1 MNEYEQHGALTD
13 EKREDLSQLVSE
25 FMAKGVVKGG
35 RAGHEAIAEATL
47 ILFPGTFEDDPKT
60 LAEALY
66 NRLSRQTQQRYGTE
80 SPEENSKPPYPTTNP
95 EPTEMVIKPEPNPN
109 LYEDEGLL
117 YPEVTYNTPPES
129 SITSSH
135 EPQSMMNEQS
145 MIPTSHMNDL
155 PILSK
160 KLRTVAI
167 TNYRKFKFR
176 SEPVFHVFF
185 RDNDIKGKI
194 QCPECQKWISITLG
208 KSYEGAPRNWISS
221 NFVTHFKGRH
231 SEYMQFLKPF

>member
-80 SPEENSKPPYPTTNP
+80 SPEDIHSLLTVKQEQIFSVEDIVSENDTFRIPAVCFKITTQRRRRAHTSAIWHAFDIN
-95 EPTEMVIKPEPNPN
+95 EETNHARCRKCDTTVMHNKKATSN
-109 LYEDEGLL
+109 LLKHAKKDEEHLKWFTRL
-117 YPEVTYNTPPES
+117 SRSLQNHIEFDET
-129 SITSSH
+129 
-135 EPQSMMNEQS
+135 QSDS
-145 MIPTSHMNDL
+145 D
-155 PILSK
+155 
-160 KLRTVAI
+160 
-167 TNYRKFKFR
+167 Y
-176 SEPVFHVFF
+176 
-185 RDNDIKGKI
+185 
-194 QCPECQKWISITLG
+194 
-208 KSYEGAPRNWISS
+208 
-221 NFVTHFKGRH
+221 
-231 SEYMQFLKPF
+231 

>member
-80 SPEENSKPPYPTTNP
+80 SPEVPRIKHEKSDFPIQNKYLLAASALQVRDLDALMTRMQLELRGLCEKWIDD
-95 EPTEMVIKPEPNPN
+95 VI
-109 LYEDEGLL
+109 EGLG
-117 YPEVTYNTPPES
+117 S
-129 SITSSH
+129 
-135 EPQSMMNEQS
+135 
-145 MIPTSHMNDL
+145 DA
-155 PILSK
+155 LSK
-160 KLRTVAI
+160 VTDFQPRIVVDVDDAGKLYSSVECFLC
-167 TNYRKFKFR
+167 RKDIRVGFKKCR
-176 SEPVFHVFF
+176 SALGLKCNFIRGNFDRHFNVHH
-185 RDNDIKGKI
+185 NIK
-194 QCPECQKWISITLG
+194 
-208 KSYEGAPRNWISS
+208 N
-221 NFVTHFKGRH
+221 
-231 SEYMQFLKPF
+231 

>member
-80 SPEENSKPPYPTTNP
+80 SPEDIHSLLTVKQEQIFSVEDIVSENDTFRIPAVYHMPSHTDNTEKIREKVFRLAEKWKLDYISAKKATHPSLLNYSNAQAIVTVDFDETGKLVTIIECVICTKPIRIGYGKTMTRHGYSYNFTN
-95 EPTEMVIKPEPNPN
+95 TNFF
-109 LYEDEGLL
+109 
-117 YPEVTYNTPPES
+117 
-129 SITSSH
+129 H
-135 EPQSMMNEQS
+135 
-145 MIPTSHMNDL
+145 H
-155 PILSK
+155 
-160 KLRTVAI
+160 LRTH
-167 TNYRKFKFR
+167 FR
-176 SEPVFHVFF
+176 
-185 RDNDIKGKI
+185 
-194 QCPECQKWISITLG
+194 
-208 KSYEGAPRNWISS
+208 
-221 NFVTHFKGRH
+221 
-231 SEYMQFLKPF
+231 

>member
-80 SPEENSKPPYPTTNP
+80 SPEVQLLPSELIKQEIDASSYFSPPSPPAFDLASQIILQPPSQSEKYLLASAKLEIPDVESYVKQMRYELRYLAEKWKTDYLATRETTTPLALKLQESP
-95 EPTEMVIKPEPNPN
+95 EPQIEVDVDDAGK
-109 LYEDEGLL
+109 LYATIECVLCSKIIRIGFNRYKTLEGMKHRL
-117 YPEVTYNTPPES
+117 NGGNFN
-129 SITSSH
+129 SH
-135 EPQSMMNEQS
+135 
-145 MIPTSHMNDL
+145 
-155 PILSK
+155 
-160 KLRTVAI
+160 LR
-167 TNYRKFKFR
+167 N
-176 SEPVFHVFF
+176 HF
-185 RDNDIKGKI
+185 RD
-194 QCPECQKWISITLG
+194 
-208 KSYEGAPRNWISS
+208 
-221 NFVTHFKGRH
+221 F
-231 SEYMQFLKPF
+231 

>member
-80 SPEENSKPPYPTTNP
+80 SPE
-95 EPTEMVIKPEPNPN
+95 
-109 LYEDEGLL
+109 
-117 YPEVTYNTPPES
+117 
-129 SITSSH
+129 
-135 EPQSMMNEQS
+135 
-145 MIPTSHMNDL
+145 
-155 PILSK
+155 
-160 KLRTVAI
+160 TVASAI
-167 TNYRKFKFR
+167 GCVDLLSDEDFDEFERPLRELKRRRMRSNLKQIEHDLMIFVARSLANIPSKHQDSSKAFIFNPLNKDLSVQVDLDAACTLKTQAICPVCKEMIEVESVAKRQSRGMKYRFNSLNY
-176 SEPVFHVFF
+176 VNHVK
-185 RDNDIKGKI
+185 D
-194 QCPECQKWISITLG
+194 
-208 KSYEGAPRNWISS
+208 
-221 NFVTHFKGRH
+221 H
-231 SEYMQFLKPF
+231 LK